1 MLVNINQLTFILA
14 GASQFVFHLEAVDND
29 INRAA
34 ELIQE
39 VGAKGMLG
47 GVAIKPG
54 TPVDGLL
61 AVMDKCA
68 QLNTP
73 GEILYSNS
81 KISWHV

>member
-1 MLVNINQLTFILA
+1 M
-14 GASQFVFHLEAVDND
+14 DND
-29 INRAA
+29 IDRAA
-34 ELIQE
+34 QLIQE

-68 QLNTP
+68 QLTTP
-73 GEILYSNS
+73 GLGRFYTCITTNF
-81 KISWHV
+81 V

>member
-1 MLVNINQLTFILA
+1 M
-14 GASQFVFHLEAVDND
+14 EAVDND

-47 GVAIKPG
+47 GVAIKPS

-73 GEILYSNS
+73 GENLHSNS
-81 KISWHV
+81 